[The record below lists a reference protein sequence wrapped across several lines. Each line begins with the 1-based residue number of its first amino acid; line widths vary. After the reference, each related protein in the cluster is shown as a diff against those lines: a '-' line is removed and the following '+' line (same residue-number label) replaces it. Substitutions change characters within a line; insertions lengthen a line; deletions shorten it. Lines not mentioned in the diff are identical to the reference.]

1 MKPDMPAQAL
11 LDAID
16 ADTMLG
22 QVQGWA
28 AINTGTANL
37 AGLAQMADVL
47 ADAFSTLPGEIE
59 LVEPATVTAISAE
72 GHEFEKPHGRH
83 MVLRVRPEAERRFVL
98 TGQTAPDGTE
108 AGRRNTVIV
117 FVLER
122 RAEGWVCVAAQN
134 TDVVPGAETQLSSG
148 GKLAPQDYR

>member
-22 QVQGWA
+22 QVQDWA

-83 MVLRVRPEAERRFVL
+83 MVLRVRPAAERRFVL
-98 TGQTAPDGTE
+98 QPLADIAGDFRHLVTGET
-108 AGRRNTVIV
+108 
-117 FVLER
+117 
-122 RAEGWVCVAAQN
+122 VAAMLAAL
-134 TDVVPGAETQLSSG
+134 PESPWLS
-148 GKLAPQDYR
+148 LVAAPTAFGMHINIP

>member
-22 QVQGWA
+22 QVQDWA
-28 AINTGTANL
+28 AINTGTANI

-47 ADAFSTLPGEIE
+47 AGAFSTLPGEIE

-98 TGQTAPDGTE
+98 TGHMD
-108 AGRRNTVIV
+108 TV
-117 FVLER
+117 FP
-122 RAEGWVCVAAQN
+122 ADHPFQN
-134 TDVVPGAETQLSSG
+134 TCPLYTSAPAGEAIEGYVAQDRITQT
-148 GKLAPQDYR
+148 